1 MRKERSVSEENPTV
15 GNPTV
20 GKRGEVVGG
29 ERGLQRK
36 G

>member
-1 MRKERSVSEENPTV
+1 MRKERSVSEE
-15 GNPTV
+15 NPTV